1 MKTLSDMVQQYSRGR
16 YSFSDF
22 LGLAEQSD
30 FHAQIR
36 EFDALPWALFGGAE
50 NCERV
55 MLRIGDEE
63 TLGYSEP
70 WPIRTLEIAP
80 KNRKFADPLTHR
92 DFLGAILHLGL
103 ERDTIG
109 DIFIEDNVGYVF
121 CTDKVA
127 AYLTQELDRVK
138 HTSVVCREIE
148 ELPELKRSKP
158 EEKFIQTS
166 SLRIDLIIAKVYN
179 LSRNAAQEL
188 FPARKVFVDGRLCE
202 NNSRELC
209 PGEIV
214 SVRGFGRLS
223 LKEERGLSRKGKH
236 NLVMS
241 VTPR

>member
-1 MKTLSDMVQQYSRGR
+1 MKTLGDMIQQYDRGR

-30 FHAQIR
+30 FHEAIR
-36 EFDALPWALFGGAE
+36 QYDALPYELFGGTE

-55 MLRIGDEE
+55 MLRIGNEE

-70 WPIRTLEIAP
+70 WPIRTLMVSP
-80 KNRKFADPLTHR
+80 KNQKFADPLTHR

-121 CTDKVA
+121 CTEQVA
-127 AYLTQELDRVK
+127 PYLVQNLDRVK
-138 HTSVVCREIE
+138 HTSVVCQEIE
-148 ELPELKRSKP
+148 ELPELERTKP

-166 SLRIDLIIAKVYN
+166 SLRIDLVVAKVYN
-179 LSRNAAQEL
+179 LSRSAAQEL
-188 FPARKVFVDGRLCE
+188 FPARKIYVDGRLCE
-202 NNSRELC
+202 NNSRELL

-214 SVRGFGRLS
+214 SVRGFGRMS

-236 NLVMS
+236 NLVME

>member
-1 MKTLSDMVQQYSRGR
+1 MIQQYDRGR

-30 FHAQIR
+30 FHEAIR
-36 EFDALPWALFGGAE
+36 QYDALPYELFGGTE

-55 MLRIGDEE
+55 MLRIGNEE

-70 WPIRTLEIAP
+70 WPIRTLMVSP
-80 KNRKFADPLTHR
+80 KNQKFADPLTHR

-121 CTDKVA
+121 CTEQVA
-127 AYLTQELDRVK
+127 PYLVQNLDRVK
-138 HTSVVCREIE
+138 HTSVVCQEIE
-148 ELPELKRSKP
+148 ELPELERTKP

-166 SLRIDLIIAKVYN
+166 SLRIDLVVAKVYN
-179 LSRNAAQEL
+179 LSRSAAQEL
-188 FPARKVFVDGRLCE
+188 FPARKIYVDGRLCE
-202 NNSRELC
+202 NNSRELL

-214 SVRGFGRLS
+214 SVRGFGRMS

-236 NLVMS
+236 NLVME

>member
-1 MKTLSDMVQQYSRGR
+1 MKTLGDMVQQYDRGR

-30 FHAQIR
+30 FHEQIR
-36 EFDALPWALFGGAE
+36 EYDALPWELFGGTD

-63 TLGYSEP
+63 TLGYTEP
-70 WPIRTLEIAP
+70 WPIRTLMVSP
-80 KNRKFADPLTHR
+80 KNQKFADPLTHR

-121 CTDKVA
+121 CTEQVA
-127 AYLTQELDRVK
+127 PYLVQNLDRVK

-148 ELPELKRSKP
+148 ELPELERTKP

-166 SLRIDLIIAKVYN
+166 SLRIDLVVAKVYN
-179 LSRNAAQEL
+179 LSRSAAQEL
-188 FPARKVFVDGRLCE
+188 FPARKIYVDGRLCE
-202 NNSRELC
+202 NNSRELE
-209 PGEIV
+209 PGEMV
-214 SVRGFGRLS
+214 SVRGFGRMS

-236 NLVMS
+236 NLVME

>member
-1 MKTLSDMVQQYSRGR
+1 MVSQYTRGR

-30 FHAQIR
+30 FLNEIR
-36 EFDALPWALFGGAE
+36 QYDALPWELFGGTD

-55 MLRIGDEE
+55 MLRIGSEE

-70 WPIRTLEIAP
+70 WPIRTLAVSP
-80 KNRKFADPLTHR
+80 KNQKFADPLTHR

-121 CTDKVA
+121 CTEQVA
-127 AYLTQELDRVK
+127 PYLVEQLDRVK
-138 HTSVVCREIE
+138 HTSVVCREIR
-148 ELPELKRSKP
+148 ELPELKRAKP

-166 SLRIDLIIAKVYN
+166 SLRIDLVVAKVYN
-179 LSRNAAQEL
+179 LSRSAAQEL
-188 FPARKVFVDGRLCE
+188 FPARKIYVDGRLCE
-202 NNSRELC
+202 NNSRELA

-236 NLVMS
+236 NLVME

>member
-1 MKTLSDMVQQYSRGR
+1 MKTLGDMIQQYDRGR

-30 FHAQIR
+30 FHEEIR
-36 EFDALPWALFGGAE
+36 QYDALPYELFGGTE

-55 MLRIGDEE
+55 MLRIGNEE

-70 WPIRTLEIAP
+70 WPIRTLMVSP
-80 KNRKFADPLTHR
+80 KNQKFADPLTHR

-121 CTDKVA
+121 CTEQVA
-127 AYLTQELDRVK
+127 PYLVQNLDRVK
-138 HTSVVCREIE
+138 HTSVVCQEIE
-148 ELPELKRSKP
+148 ELPKLERTKP

-166 SLRIDLIIAKVYN
+166 SLRIDLVVAKVYN
-179 LSRNAAQEL
+179 LSRSAAQEL
-188 FPARKVFVDGRLCE
+188 FPARKIYVDGRLCE
-202 NNSRELC
+202 NNSRELL

-214 SVRGFGRLS
+214 SVRGFGRMS

-236 NLVMS
+236 NLVME